1 MNWFVRTVVLSS
13 LCLAGTA
20 FAASKNP
27 PLDLHNSADV
37 VTKQLH
43 QINQDM
49 NDGETYA
56 EISPEN
62 RSRVREA
69 LGRIQGALEKSNG
82 RPLTPEAEN
91 QAFNDQEI
99 VNTLLTQAKED
110 SRVVCERERQ
120 MGSNRVTSK
129 CMTVAERARLREQ
142 AQKANRDMAQRQL
155 QRDPGNLMNGR

>member
-1 MNWFVRTVVLSS
+1 MNWFLRSVVLSAC
-13 LCLAGTA
+13 CLAGSA
-20 FAASKNP
+20 VAASKNP
-27 PLDLHNSADV
+27 PLDLHNAPDV
-37 VTKQLH
+37 VAKQLH
-43 QINQDM
+43 QINQHM

-69 LGRIQGALEKSNG
+69 LGRIQGAIEKANG
-82 RPLTPEAEN
+82 QPLTPEAEN

-110 SRVVCERERQ
+110 SRLVCERERQ
-120 MGSNRVTSK
+120 MGSNRVTSR

-142 AQKANRDMAQRQL
+142 AQKANRDLSQRQL
-155 QRDPGNLMNGR
+155 QRDPGNMFNGR